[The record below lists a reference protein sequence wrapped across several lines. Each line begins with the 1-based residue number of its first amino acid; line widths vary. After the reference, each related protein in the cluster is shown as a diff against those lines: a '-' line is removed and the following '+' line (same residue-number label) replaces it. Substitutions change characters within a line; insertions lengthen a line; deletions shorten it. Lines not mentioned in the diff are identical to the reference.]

1 MQGKRIDWQFLK
13 QLNIKLLYE
22 LEIPLL
28 DVYLVL
34 TFFGPY

>member
-1 MQGKRIDWQFLK
+1 MQRERIDWQFLE
-13 QLNIKLLYE
+13 QLHIKLLYE

-34 TFFGPY
+34 TFSGLY